1 MVFFKFQLP
10 TGCFQEMERRLTYV
24 GSQPPG
30 RSDRAGQALS
40 PVGSSHSPSRVAL
53 PGHALSSRKQRLCF
67 PQPGVSL
74 EAASGLHGAV
84 FPVDAQWV
92 RASAGRRVQAHTWG
106 LRSVATLGAG
116 PRSRGGDSGIREL
129 WGAESTTWASVPPPG
144 GSSSLARVSY
154 SDHIPG
160 EP

>member
-10 TGCFQEMERRLTYV
+10 TGCFQETERRLTYV

-30 RSDRAGQALS
+30 RSDRAGRALS
-40 PVGSSHSPSRVAL
+40 PVGSSHSPSRVVL
-53 PGHALSSRKQRLCF
+53 PGRALSSRKQRLCF

-92 RASAGRRVQAHTWG
+92 RTSAGRRVQAHTWG

-129 WGAESTTWASVPPPG
+129 WGAESTTWASMPPPG